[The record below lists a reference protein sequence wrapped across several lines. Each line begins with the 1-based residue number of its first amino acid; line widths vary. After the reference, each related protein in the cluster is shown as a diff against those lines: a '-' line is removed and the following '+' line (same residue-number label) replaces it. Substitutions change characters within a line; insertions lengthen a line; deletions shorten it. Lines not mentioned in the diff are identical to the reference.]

1 MDKLWRIVALL
12 GAAALV
18 TGCVE
23 VRSLQPVGTTAV
35 PIVADDWTGTWLSG
49 DGAVQIVVD
58 DERQGRLT
66 VWMFDP
72 EDRELTSCQVLLR
85 GFEPWTFGNLRC
97 GTLWSG
103 DAEAE
108 LEAAPESW
116 LWGRVLKGDG
126 EITFWAPDGEAFR
139 DLVRDSV
146 LPGSV
151 DDDGNVTV
159 ALGEEQLAALV
170 AGDYGVVL
178 DWEDPL
184 TLVRVGR

>member
-1 MDKLWRIVALL
+1 MNRFARIVALL
-12 GAAALV
+12 GVATLLA
-18 TGCVE
+18 GCVE

-35 PIVADDWTGTWLSG
+35 PIVADEWTGTWLSG

-66 VWMFDP
+66 VWTFDA
-72 EDRELTSCQVLLR
+72 ENRELTSCQVLLR

-97 GTLWSG
+97 GTRWSG
-103 DAEAE
+103 DPEAE
-108 LEAAPESW
+108 PEAAPEYW
-116 LWGRVLKGDG
+116 LWGRVLKGEG
-126 EITFWAPDGEAFR
+126 EITFWAPDGETFR
-139 DLVRDSV
+139 GLVGDSV

-159 ALGEEQLAALV
+159 ALGEEELAALV